1 MAKRRLSKQQVERIR
16 ERQSKKLDSKTQSRH
31 QEDDTLGPERPGLVI
46 AHHGKQVQVEA
57 LDSLNQPTAEAP
69 QRLRCHLRATLGSVV
84 TGDRIIFQ
92 EGDSSGIIVAIQPR
106 KSTLV
111 RPDSYGKLKPVAA
124 NVDQLLIT
132 IACAPEP
139 FSGLIDR
146 YLAVAENLH
155 IRPVLLFNKLD
166 LLQRDDACVSIVKKV
181 QHLRSL
187 YTSLGYTCIDTCA
200 KNGDGLDTLRETLK
214 NNTSVFVGQSGVG
227 KSSLIKKLL
236 PDEDI
241 AIGALSEAID
251 KGRHTTTHSELFH
264 FPFGGDC
271 IDSPG
276 IREFGLWHLTPEE
289 VTYGFIDVRELAGNC
304 KFRDCSHL
312 REPKCAVLEALEEGT
327 LNADRYDNYQRIVQS
342 LDDVDMQG

>member
-1 MAKRRLSKQQVERIR
+1 MAKRRLSKRQIDRIK
-16 ERQSKKLDSKTQSRH
+16 ERQSQKLNTNNQPNQQDDS
-31 QEDDTLGPERPGLVI
+31 LGPERQGLVI

-57 LDSLNQPTAEAP
+57 LDTEGDGANL
-69 QRLRCHLRATLGSVV
+69 RLRCHLRANVGSVV
-84 TGDRIIFQ
+84 TGDRIVFQ
-92 EGDSSGIIVAIQPR
+92 EGESSGIIVAIQPR
-106 KSTLV
+106 SSTLV

-146 YLAVAENLH
+146 YLAVAENLN

-166 LLQRDDACVSIVKKV
+166 LLLDNGVDSPIVEKV
-181 QHLRSL
+181 NALKRL
-187 YTSLGYTCIDTCA
+187 YTSLGYQCLDTCA
-200 KNGDGLDTLRETLK
+200 KNGDGLNMLRETLK
-214 NNTSVFVGQSGVG
+214 DNTSVFVGQSGVG

-236 PDEDI
+236 PDEQI

-289 VTYGFIDVRELAGNC
+289 VTYGFIDIRELAGHC
-304 KFRDCSHL
+304 KFRDCSHI
-312 REPKCAVLEALEEGT
+312 REPKCAVLQALEEGT
-327 LNADRYDNYQRIVQS
+327 LHNERYENFQRIVQS
-342 LDDVDMQG
+342 LDDVDMQGPL